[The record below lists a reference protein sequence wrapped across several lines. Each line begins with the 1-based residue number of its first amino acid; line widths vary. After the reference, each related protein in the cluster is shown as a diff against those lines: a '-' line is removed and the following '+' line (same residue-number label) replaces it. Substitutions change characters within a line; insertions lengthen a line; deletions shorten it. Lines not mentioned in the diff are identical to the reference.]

1 MVVINGTFF
10 MVTPNVKRDE
20 RPENLDKTLL
30 QSQYVAPLKAEF
42 LTLKTFVMGEI
53 NMIAEET

>member
-1 MVVINGTFF
+1 